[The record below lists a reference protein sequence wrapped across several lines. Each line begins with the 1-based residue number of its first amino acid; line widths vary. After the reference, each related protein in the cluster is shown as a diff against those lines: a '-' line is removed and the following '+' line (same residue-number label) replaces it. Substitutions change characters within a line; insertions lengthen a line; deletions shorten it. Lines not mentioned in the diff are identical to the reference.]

1 MTDVIPPKLFC
12 YIHPNRETVLRCN
25 RCERPICNEC
35 AVLTPTGYRCKECV
49 RGQQKIFETAQT
61 SDYLFG
67 IVIAGVLG
75 FVGSIFASLI
85 SRLGILGFFI
95 VLIAP
100 FVGVVIAEAV
110 RRVTHRRRSKRLFQI
125 TAGAA
130 ALGSLP
136 LLLINI
142 LPVIFLGS
150 GGGFNILGVGLAL
163 VWQALYSFLV
173 TSSVYYR
180 LSGIRM

>member
-1 MTDVIPPKLFC
+1 MSDATPPKMYC
-12 YIHPNRETVLRCN
+12 YVHPNRETVLRCN

-67 IVIAGVLG
+67 IVIGSILG
-75 FVGSIFASLI
+75 FVGSIVASII
-85 SRLGILGFFI
+85 SRLGFLGFIILF
-95 VLIAP
+95 VAP
-100 FVGVVIAEAV
+100 FIGLIIAEAV
-110 RRVTHRRRSKRLFQI
+110 RRVTHRRRSKRLFQV
-125 TAGAA
+125 TAGAV

-136 LLLINI
+136 LLLVNL
-142 LPVIFLGS
+142 LPVFFLGS
-150 GGGFNILGVGLAL
+150 GGGFNILGAGLAL

-180 LSGIRM
+180 LSGIQM

>member
-1 MTDVIPPKLFC
+1 MSDALPPKLFC
-12 YIHPNRETVLRCN
+12 YVHPDRETVLRCN

-61 SDYLFG
+61 SDYLLG
-67 IVIAGVLG
+67 IVIAGILA
-75 FVGSIFASLI
+75 FFGSYIARFLS
-85 SRLGILGFFI
+85 FFI
-95 VLIAP
+95 IFIAP
-100 FVGVVIAEAV
+100 VIGVVIAEAV
-110 RRVTHRRRSKRLFQI
+110 RRVTHRRRAKRLFQL

-136 LLLINI
+136 LLL
-142 LPVIFLGS
+142 LYVLSAFFS
-150 GGGFNILGVGLAL
+150 GGGFSILGIGLGL

-173 TSSVYYR
+173 TSTVYYR

>member
-1 MTDVIPPKLFC
+1 MSEVTPPTLYC
-12 YIHPNRETVLRCN
+12 YVHPNRETVLRCN
-25 RCERPICNEC
+25 RCERPICSEC

-67 IVIAGVLG
+67 IVIAGVLS
-75 FVGSIFASLI
+75 FIGSIIANII
-85 SRLGILGFFI
+85 SRLGILGFIIIF
-95 VLIAP
+95 VAP
-100 FVGVVIAEAV
+100 FIGLVIAEAV
-110 RRVTHRRRSKRLFQI
+110 RRVTHRRRSKRLFQV

-136 LLLINI
+136 LLLINV
-142 LPVIFLGS
+142 LPVFIFGS
-150 GGGFNILGVGLAL
+150 GGRFNILGTGLAL

-180 LSGIRM
+180 LSGIQM